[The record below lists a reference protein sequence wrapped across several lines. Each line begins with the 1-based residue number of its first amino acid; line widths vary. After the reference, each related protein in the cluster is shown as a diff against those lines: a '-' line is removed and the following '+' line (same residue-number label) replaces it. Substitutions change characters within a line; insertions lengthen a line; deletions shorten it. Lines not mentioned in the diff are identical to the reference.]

1 LLALLEDLR
10 PQLQALSEA
19 ELYAILQQ
27 GGAMRK
33 LRKHF
38 GDGSPLSVIKDLQ
51 ENEGAGIEEILRAAI
66 VEAEEAEIDA
76 TLTTSD
82 GVMDEF
88 EDELDFG
95 GGLLTLASRDALR
108 VVDYHTLYR
117 ETRAKWEEQPAEHIA
132 SHLASRS
139 DLVVGDFGCGE
150 CLLAAALPNHKV
162 ISFDYVAVNDTV
174 IEGDMAHTPL
184 VVFDGTSLMRSPFA
198 VRSWWLSLRREN
210 LHAQPKSVPHRT
222 HQRRARHPAQASR
235 RPHRSSL
242 GGGAG
247 KDRAF
252 GRRRDLQQGDRPEAL
267 HQPSNGLQM
276 AQAVLRGGVRWT
288 GGSTTLGQAADL
300 SPLR

>member
-1 LLALLEDLR
+1 MRLIEGYTHAFRGLTGVRSACRVRLYLPD
-10 PQLQALSEA
+10 AA
-19 ELYAILQQ
+19 EP
-27 GGAMRK
+27 G
-33 LRKHF
+33 
-38 GDGSPLSVIKDLQ
+38 
-51 ENEGAGIEEILRAAI
+51 EILGDAPVVIVSELPDNPGTSVTNAIEQIAA
-66 VEAEEAEIDA
+66 E
-76 TLTTSD
+76 
-82 GVMDEF
+82 VMD
-88 EDELDFG
+88 
-95 GGLLTLASRDALR
+95 
-108 VVDYHTLYR
+108 
-117 ETRAKWEEQPAEHIA
+117 
-132 SHLASRS
+132 
-139 DLVVGDFGCGE
+139 
-150 CLLAAALPNHKV
+150 
-162 ISFDYVAVNDTV
+162 
-174 IEGDMAHTPL
+174 AHRL

-222 HQRRARHPAQASR
+222 HQRGALHPPQASR